1 MRAGVKEGDRIIKV
15 SKPDLPPSYSSGRFK
30 SCPVQ
35 CLSRSSFHFS
45 LSAATRS
52 GITIHNREG
61 DEDGQLLWSQFFKF
75 TDLEVF
81 WNWFYLSLFHKRQK
95 IGLRGNSCG

>member
-61 DEDGQLLWSQFFKF
+61 DEDGQLL
-75 TDLEVF
+75 
-81 WNWFYLSLFHKRQK
+81 
-95 IGLRGNSCG
+95 